1 MTEYLESPESDKTPQ
16 PIAEDRGQDGS
27 VAGGLTE
34 LSIRVWSIDP
44 EHVTWSSGHAVI
56 CLMADL
62 VTASG
67 GQLVPESWQ
76 TLIAR
81 FDHQEAAVGAARRL
95 QRALRAFTESPETAA
110 LAAGIAIHSPADQTR
125 SGTALDVS
133 NLLSHSVPGQ
143 ILVSGSV
150 YETLQFTPGLRF
162 QPVPADSLSSGPE
175 CQELLWTDPE
185 TLAAWQ
191 NRVDAASHFLEA
203 EVPHAPSQIGV
214 ADAEP
219 LKADSL
225 ADPAVGYGEDEF
237 QISVGGSPRKS
248 KVWFAVGAVFF
259 VLVAAI
265 GVFVHLNTRKTLQT
279 PPPPAK
285 TQTLNPPAIAQPD
298 NSTVPGN
305 SLEQQP
311 GTATEKTQSKPAHSR
326 VPPSVRK
333 PARVTEA
340 PATEY
345 EGFTS
350 KQIPQLL
357 HKAEEDAGAGN
368 YGNAKMEYEI
378 ILKLQP
384 GNSAAREGLR
394 KLAMKIEESR

>member
-1 MTEYLESPESDKTPQ
+1 
-16 PIAEDRGQDGS
+16 
-27 VAGGLTE
+27 
-34 LSIRVWSIDP
+34 
-44 EHVTWSSGHAVI
+44 
-56 CLMADL
+56 
-62 VTASG
+62 
-67 GQLVPESWQ
+67 
-76 TLIAR
+76 
-81 FDHQEAAVGAARRL
+81 
-95 QRALRAFTESPETAA
+95 
-110 LAAGIAIHSPADQTR
+110 
-125 SGTALDVS
+125 
-133 NLLSHSVPGQ
+133 
-143 ILVSGSV
+143 
-150 YETLQFTPGLRF
+150 
-162 QPVPADSLSSGPE
+162 
-175 CQELLWTDPE
+175 
-185 TLAAWQ
+185 
-191 NRVDAASHFLEA
+191 VDAASHFLEA